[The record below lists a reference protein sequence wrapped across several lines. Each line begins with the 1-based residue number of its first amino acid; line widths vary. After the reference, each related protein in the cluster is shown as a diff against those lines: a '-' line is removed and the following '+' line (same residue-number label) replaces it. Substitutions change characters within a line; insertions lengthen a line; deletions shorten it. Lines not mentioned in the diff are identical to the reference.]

1 MRTTATSLRLGGAP
15 NQAIGTGVL
24 ATLRGLAPSRMLT
37 ARESLQI
44 AERQAAR
51 LRELTGLTDD
61 LAFPIETLESL
72 PRLHLSYVEGLPV
85 SGLSRWQGQMWRI
98 AVAAGDPLGRQRFT
112 ALHEFKHIIDHTHQ
126 PFLPEGMA
134 ERVADH
140 FAGCLLMPKR
150 LVTRLWGQGV
160 QDVEVLAEQFEVSP
174 AAMAVRLSQIGL
186 RRRARCPEGQLPTI
200 RPSLAGASAPGSK
213 PWS

>member
-1 MRTTATSLRLGGAP
+1 MS
-15 NQAIGTGVL
+15 
-24 ATLRGLAPSRMLT
+24 S
-37 ARESLQI
+37 
-44 AERQAAR
+44 
-51 LRELTGLTDD
+51 LRELTGMTEA
-61 LAFPIETLESL
+61 LAFPIETLEAL
-72 PRLHLSYVEGLPV
+72 PRLYLSYVDSLPV
-85 SGLSRWQGQMWRI
+85 SGLSRWQGQTWRI
-98 AVAAGDPLGRQRFT
+98 AVAAEDPLGRQRFT

-126 PFLPEGMA
+126 QFLPQGMA

-160 QDVEVLAEQFEVSP
+160 QDVEVLAEQFEVSE

-200 RPSLAGASAPGSK
+200 RPSLAGAPAPGSR